1 MRVVTRR
8 MMPAMAGPAQALL
21 RDRASSG
28 ALPRRDS
35 GTAATL
41 DPVQQK
47 VLELQRDAG
56 NAAVTQLVT
65 RPDGSTNESVPED
78 PASIEQAKGLFLQGA
93 AAYDQGQYAKAYDF
107 FTRASELAPR
117 ANLQFSRAQ
126 ALRRM
131 GAHRE
136 EALAL
141 YKEYLATGD
150 GKRDAD
156 ANAGIKELDTP
167 PSTGDLE
174 LDVAA
179 AKTIFDRGAALYAKG
194 DFAHAYD
201 EFTRAGEL
209 ADRPGILFSR
219 AQALRRLGGHR
230 EEAIELYRAYLDTKH
245 GVRDKDATDAINQ
258 LSTPESTGDLDKDI
272 EVSKSI
278 FDKGAK
284 LYDAGDFAH
293 AYDEFTRAGE
303 LTDRPGI
310 LFSRAQALRR
320 LGGRR
325 EEAIGLFQQYLDT
338 GHPNRVA
345 DATRYLEELRTK
357 GSAQ

>member
-1 MRVVTRR
+1 
-8 MMPAMAGPAQALL
+8 MAGPAQALL
-21 RDRASSG
+21 RERASSG
-28 ALPRRDS
+28 GLPRRDTGS
-35 GTAATL
+35 GATL

-56 NAAVTQLVT
+56 NAAVAQLV
-65 RPDGSTNESVPED
+65 RPDGSTNASVPED
-78 PASIEQAKGLFLQGA
+78 PASIEQAKGFFVQGA
-93 AAYDQGQYAKAYDF
+93 AAYEIGQYAKAYDY
-107 FTRASELAPR
+107 FTRASEICPR

-126 ALRRM
+126 ALRRL
-131 GAHRE
+131 GGHRE
-136 EALAL
+136 AALKL
-141 YKEYLATGD
+141 YREYLESGD

-167 PSTGDLE
+167 PSVGDLE
-174 LDVAA
+174 LDTAA
-179 AKTIFDRGAALYAKG
+179 AKTIFDRGAALFQKG

-219 AQALRRLGGHR
+219 AQCLRKMGGRRDEAL
-230 EEAIELYRAYLDTKH
+230 ALYRAYLETRH
-245 GVRDKDATDAINQ
+245 GKRDADANEAINK
-258 LSTPESTGDLDKDI
+258 LATPESTGDLDKDT
-272 EVSKSI
+272 ETARSI

-284 LYDAGDFAH
+284 LFDAGDFAH

-310 LFSRAQALRR
+310 LFSRAQALRK

-325 EEAIGLFQQYLDT
+325 EEAIQLYQQYLESE
-338 GHPNRVA
+338 HPNRVI
-345 DATRYLEELRTK
+345 DATRAIEDLRTK
-357 GSAQ
+357 GYAQ

>member
-1 MRVVTRR
+1 M
-8 MMPAMAGPAQALL
+8 
-21 RDRASSG
+21 
-28 ALPRRDS
+28 PRRDT
-35 GTAATL
+35 GTTAGL
-41 DPVQQK
+41 DPMQQK

-56 NAAVTQLVT
+56 NAAVTALV
-65 RPDGSTNESVPED
+65 RPDGSTNASVPED
-78 PASIEQAKGLFLQGA
+78 AASIEQAKALFQQGA
-93 AAYDQGQYAKAYDF
+93 AEYDVGQFAKAYDF

-117 ANLQFSRAQ
+117 ASLQFSRAQ

-131 GAHRE
+131 GAHRDQ
-136 EALAL
+136 AVAL

-156 ANAGIKELDTP
+156 ALKGIKELDTP
-167 PSTGDLE
+167 ASTGDLE
-174 LDVAA
+174 LDAA
-179 AKTIFDRGAALYAKG
+179 AARTIFEKGATLYDQR

-245 GVRDKDATDAINQ
+245 GVRDTDANEAINA
-258 LSTPESTGDLDKDI
+258 LATPESTGDLDKD
-272 EVSKSI
+272 VATSKSI
-278 FDKGAK
+278 FDKGAT
-284 LYDAGDFAH
+284 LYDIGDYAH

-303 LTDRPGI
+303 LTDRVGI
-310 LFSRAQALRR
+310 VFSRAQALRR

-325 EEAIGLFQQYLDT
+325 EEAMGLYQQYLDNGT
-338 GHPNRVA
+338 GTRVA
-345 DATRYLEELRTK
+345 DATKALEELRTK
-357 GSAQ
+357 GVAK